1 MPCHFVSVSG
11 KSSGK
16 MFTRTCA
23 FICILAW
30 ALHRPASAEEA
41 RGHAGGKEPEN
52 VELESELY
60 IGRHGYWHGGLGA
73 VVALGKEMFL
83 GLGAHAQ
90 REELGATEVSY
101 FNAEL
106 IREFEDEWEVEL
118 FGFVYPEVERLQAVG
133 TGLRGT
139 KTFSLGEEQSLAI
152 FFGPSYAR
160 ARAVVE
166 DSDELDTMH
175 HLMLLGGITWEFGD
189 VAVRL
194 IGSHSF
200 YNRDPEGVET
210 HVGLTDMTH
219 FAAYEN
225 NDGFV
230 RDTAAVEVAWE
241 VNAWLTL
248 NVRYA
253 AMWFE
258 NETRH
263 AIAITPAVKLGERME
278 LESGVEFL
286 RDGENENDLVF
297 VGLSVV
303 F

>member
-1 MPCHFVSVSG
+1 
-11 KSSGK
+11 

-23 FICILAW
+23 FICILTWCFHHHHAF
-30 ALHRPASAEEA
+30 AEEA

-52 VELESELY
+52 VEVESELY

-73 VVALGKEMFL
+73 VVALDEDWVL

-101 FNAEL
+101 YNAEL
-106 IREFEDEWEVEL
+106 IREFEGELEVEV
-118 FGFVYPEVERLQAVG
+118 FAFVYPEVERLQAVG

-139 KTFSLGEEQSLAI
+139 KKFSLGDEQSLSL

-160 ARAVVE
+160 ARSVE
-166 DSDELDTMH
+166 EESDNLVTMH
-175 HLMLLGGITWEFGD
+175 HLMLLGGITWDFGD
-189 VAVRL
+189 VEVRL

-200 YNRDPEGVET
+200 YNKNPEGVET

-230 RDTAAVEVAWE
+230 RDTAAVEVAWD

-248 NVRYA
+248 NLRYA

-258 NETRH
+258 DETRH
-263 AIAITPAVKLGERME
+263 AISFTPAVKLGERVE

-286 RDGENENDLVF
+286 RDGEGENDLFFIGV
-297 VGLSVV
+297 SVV

>member
-1 MPCHFVSVSG
+1 
-11 KSSGK
+11 
-16 MFTRTCA
+16 MFTRACA
-23 FICILAW
+23 LLC
-30 ALHRPASAEEA
+30 ALTWCLHGHHAIAAEEA
-41 RGHAGGKEPEN
+41 PGHAGGKEPEN
-52 VELESELY
+52 VEIESELY

-73 VVALGKEMFL
+73 VVALGEDLHL

-106 IREFEDEWEVEL
+106 IREFAGEVEVEV

-139 KTFSLGEEQSLAI
+139 WKVLQREESSFSL

-160 ARAVVE
+160 ARSVE
-166 DSDELDTMH
+166 EESDELVTMH
-175 HLMLLGGITWEFGD
+175 HLMLLGGITWELGD
-189 VAVRL
+189 VAVTL
-194 IGSHSF
+194 MGSHSF

-241 VNAWLTL
+241 MNAWLTL
-248 NVRYA
+248 NLRYA

-258 NETRH
+258 SETRH
-263 AIAITPAVKLGERME
+263 AVAITPAVKLGERVE
-278 LESGVEFL
+278 LETGVEFL
-286 RDGENENDLVF
+286 RGGESENDLVF
-297 VGLSVV
+297 VGLSMV